1 MLYIGRETVPDEPQI
16 RKKRGSPM
24 STMVSLSEV
33 LEHIE
38 ELDWQLALFLNP
50 EEEWTLLTPCA
61 ILDPDDVED
70 DEDEEPLYAQENG
83 LTYALDVNRVKGIVR
98 NARGQKSNCTADD
111 LLQAFLFYYD
121 HDAYLDFAKNN

>member
-1 MLYIGRETVPDEPQI
+1 
-16 RKKRGSPM
+16 M

-50 EEEWTLLTPCA
+50 DEEWTLLTPCA
-61 ILDPDDVED
+61 VLDPDDVED

-98 NARGQKSNCTADD
+98 NAREQKSDCTAAD
-111 LLQAFLFYYD
+111 LLRAFLFYYD
-121 HDAYLDFAKNN
+121 HDAYLDFAKNY